1 MLASMEFIAWATLLM
16 VPRSSQGLPLGRSKS
31 GVQVSALTLAHHC
44 PHLIIYVLLADTL
57 ELQAEK
63 QGAHSDEINAV
74 AFSPDGKT
82 IVSGS
87 KDKTIKVWELTSWC
101 REKHLLFSHVI
112 QQRVVLVLWLNKQK
126 LLFPDDVLDL
136 LIRVCI

>member
-1 MLASMEFIAWATLLM
+1 MN
-16 VPRSSQGLPLGRSKS
+16 
-31 GVQVSALTLAHHC
+31 LTK
-44 PHLIIYVLLADTL
+44 

-63 QGAHSDEINAV
+63 ENAHNDWVTSVD
-74 AFSPDGKT
+74 FSPDGKT

-87 KDKTIKVWELTSWC
+87 SDKMIKVWELTSWC

-136 LIRVCI
+136 LIKVCI